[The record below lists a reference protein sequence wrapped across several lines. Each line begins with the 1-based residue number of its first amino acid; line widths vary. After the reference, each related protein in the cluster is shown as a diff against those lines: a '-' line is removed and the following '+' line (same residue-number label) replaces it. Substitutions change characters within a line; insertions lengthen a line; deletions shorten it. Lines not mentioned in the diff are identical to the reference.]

1 MLFDDN
7 FVLRFGMARTFP
19 VSEQKKPPAQVR
31 PQFIRLPQKRRFPYF
46 NSKLFAKNCIFG
58 GPQ

>member
-19 VSEQKKPPAQVR
+19 VSEQKKPPGSSQASIYKATTEAEVSV
-31 PQFIRLPQKRRFPYF
+31 F
-46 NSKLFAKNCIFG
+46 
-58 GPQ
+58 